1 MLKEF
6 KDFINRG
13 NVIDLAVGVIIG
25 AAFSAVVDSLVK
37 DVIMP
42 PIGLILGGVDFS
54 NLFLNL
60 SGGTYESLAAAE
72 KAGAATLNY
81 GVFINTIIR
90 FLIVSFA
97 IFILVKQVNRFKKK
111 QEEAA
116 PPPPPAEQVLL
127 TEIRDILKTR

>member
-1 MLKEF
+1 MLREF

-13 NVIDLAVGVIIG
+13 SVIDLAIGVIIG

-42 PIGLILGGVDFS
+42 HIGLILGGADFT

-60 SGGTYESLAAAE
+60 SGGSYDSLAAAQE
-72 KAGAATLNY
+72 AGAATLNY

-90 FLIVSFA
+90 FLIVAFA
-97 IFILVKQVNRFKKK
+97 IFLLVKQVNRFKR
-111 QEEAA
+111 QQEAA
-116 PPPPPAEQVLL
+116 PASPPAEEVLL
-127 TEIRDILKTR
+127 TEIRDILKSR

>member
-1 MLKEF
+1 MLREF

-13 NVIDLAVGVIIG
+13 SVIDLAIGVIIG

-42 PIGLILGGVDFS
+42 PIGLILGGADFT

-60 SGGTYESLAAAE
+60 SGGSYDSLAAAQE
-72 KAGAATLNY
+72 AGAATLNY

-90 FLIVSFA
+90 FLIVAFA
-97 IFILVKQVNRFKKK
+97 IFLLVKQVNRFKR
-111 QEEAA
+111 QQEAA
-116 PPPPPAEQVLL
+116 PASPPVEEVLL
-127 TEIRDILKTR
+127 TEIRDILKSR